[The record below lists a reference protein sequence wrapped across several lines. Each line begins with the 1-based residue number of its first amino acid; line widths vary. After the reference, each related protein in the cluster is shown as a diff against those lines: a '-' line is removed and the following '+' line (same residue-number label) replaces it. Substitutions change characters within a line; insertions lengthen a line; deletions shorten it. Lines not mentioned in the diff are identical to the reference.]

1 MRDWIHVEDHCAGI
15 LLALEKGKSGES
27 YCFGGNAERTNLAV
41 VEALCDLVDRF
52 VPDARIGPRRH
63 LGQVGDTQYLTLL
76 PQFMQETAN
85 NFGHQEPGTNQ
96 QIKDNFRYT
105 SGARNTHAPEFTSS
119 TPLSVT
125 TGENGATA
133 LRIAQAKDDQMVHHY
148 AVEVTDTATGAK
160 VVSSKV
166 LSDFYFMPRPNSL
179 DIPIPDAAAGTA
191 YEARVE
197 AVDAYGNRSP
207 VTTLAFTR

>member
-1 MRDWIHVEDHCAGI
+1 MSYIEIDHGYQMVTESGLANRFESPTAQALFVEVYQDRTEISRINMAADKHDIYAGGAWSANWQPPYSSAGT
-15 LLALEKGKSGES
+15 LSGS
-27 YCFGGNAERTNLAV
+27 GWT
-41 VEALCDLVDRF
+41 VELD
-52 VPDARIGPRRH
+52 GS
-63 LGQVGDTQYLTLL
+63 
-76 PQFMQETAN
+76 
-85 NFGHQEPGTNQ
+85 TNQ
-96 QIKDNFRYT
+96 QIKDNFRYS